1 MRDQSY
7 TFSVDINSKKHVKNI
22 SISDKAHDRVFFEGN
37 LGGLVSLSIID
48 GLLELEGNYG
58 GVRMTMSKELRG
70 RALSKSD
77 GVLSLSSDVESYTNT
92 IKENKK

>member
-58 GVRMTMSKELRG
+58 VLRMTMSKELLE